1 MLTMLISPA
10 RQGIRFLFRLMERA
24 YALDVLLFYLLM
36 LAKLYLFDRMV
47 HVRNMMM
54 TPTDALVA
62 AGTLA
67 LLSFWTVWLPVR
79 ARLAMLAALNILLTI
94 VLYADLIYFRY
105 FQDLISVPVL
115 LQAGQLGSLGES
127 IGALLDFRDLLFA
140 ADWLILI
147 PLALY
152 AVFASG
158 RSAEGRGLQ
167 PKGLTRNLRPLRYAA
182 GILLLSAGITFV
194 NVPVTKAKNTWAQGL
209 FTGNW
214 WNLSL
219 YNVTGLYGFHGYDT
233 YRFITQQWL
242 GGKKLTDE
250 EVSASSS
257 WFEERG
263 LLRKAAQQDKLFG
276 AYRGRNLILVQ
287 GEALQSFVIN
297 RSIQGS
303 EITPNLNRLLKE
315 SWYFN
320 RFYHQVSQGR
330 TSDAD
335 FAAQCSQHPL
345 QSGSVFFRHADHTFD
360 CLPHTL
366 RNAGYG
372 TTVYH
377 AYDAGFWNRN
387 TVYRNMGYDRF
398 YSKKHYEMDEPLG
411 WSLGDRS
418 FFRQSAGWIAEQQQ
432 PFYSFLITLSSH
444 HPYKLPAGYE
454 KLDVGVYKNTLFGD
468 YLQAIHYLDSALGH
482 FIGSLKE
489 KGLWDKS
496 IFIFYGDHDNS
507 IRDWSK
513 FEKIIGHKLNEVDR
527 YQTLKQVPLVIH
539 LPDGAKAGTVS
550 TEVGGQVDI
559 APSILH
565 LLGIDSSSLAMAGR
579 PITTDQPADSRITV
593 FRSGAF
599 TDGRIFYLPAGSSSI
614 QGCFRAD
621 SGDPLPHEEC
631 AEGRKAAAAEI
642 THSMNVVEGNLLK
655 RLRSRP

>member
-10 RQGIRFLFRLMERA
+10 RQGIRFLFRFMERA
-24 YALDVLLFYLLM
+24 YALDVLLFFVLM

-62 AGTLA
+62 AATLA
-67 LLSFWTVWLPVR
+67 LLCFWTVWLPFR
-79 ARLAMLAALNILLTI
+79 ARLAALTALNVLLTI
-94 VLYADLIYFRY
+94 VLYADLVYFRY

-115 LQAGQLGSLGES
+115 LQAGQLGALGES
-127 IGALLDFRDLLFA
+127 IGALLDVRDLLYA

-147 PLALY
+147 PLTLY
-152 AVFASG
+152 AVFKRD
-158 RSAEGRGLQ
+158 RSPEGRRIR
-167 PKGLTRNLRPLRYAA
+167 PKRLTSGFRPLRYAA
-182 GILLLSAGITFV
+182 GILLLTAGITFIH
-194 NVPVTKAKNTWAQGL
+194 VPVTKAKNTWAQGL

-242 GGKKLTDE
+242 GGRRLTDE
-250 EVSASSS
+250 EAAASAG

-263 LLRKAAQQDKLFG
+263 LQRKAAQQDKLFG
-276 AYRGRNLILVQ
+276 AYKGRNVIMVQ

-297 RSIQGS
+297 HTIEGR

-320 RFYHQVSQGR
+320 RFYHQVAQGR

-360 CLPHTL
+360 CLPQTL

-372 TTVYH
+372 TSVYH

-387 TVYRNMGYDRF
+387 TVYRNMGYDTF
-398 YSKKHYEMDEPLG
+398 YSKKHYEIDEPLG

-418 FFRQSAGWIAEQQQ
+418 FFRQSAEWIAGQQQ

-454 KLDVGVYKNTLFGD
+454 KLDVGAYRNTLFGD
-468 YLQAIHYLDSALGH
+468 YLQAIHYLDSALGQ
-482 FIGSLKE
+482 FIDSLKQR
-489 KGLWDKS
+489 GLWDSS

-513 FEKIIGHKLNEVDR
+513 FEKVIGRKLNEVDR

-550 TEVGGQVDI
+550 PEIGGQIDI

-579 PITTDQPADSRITV
+579 PLTTEEQASGRMVV

-599 TDGRIFYLPAGSSSI
+599 TDGRIFYLPAGSSTV

-621 SGDPLPHEEC
+621 SGEPLPTEDC
-631 AEGRKAAAAEI
+631 KEGRKAAADEI

-655 RLRSRP
+655 RIRRAD